1 MIHTITAN
9 TVSEASLKTL
19 RELLGNRGVTI
30 MNSDKGIVRTLG
42 TTFVEIASCDYKWL
56 SLEGRN
62 NSLVATLAEIVWV
75 LSGSNILDGW
85 MDVFLRRAKEYSDNG
100 HTWRAGYGPRIYSY
114 GQIDTVLNRLRR
126 QPYTRQAV
134 MSIYDPA
141 LDTETAIRRDT
152 GSPEAVT
159 KDMPCNDMLM
169 WDISDDA
176 LNVTVLNRSN
186 DWAWGAFSI
195 NYQEFR
201 ILQDILASILNVR
214 VGSYR
219 LYSNNMH
226 LYIENQIVGKQVQ
239 AILDTEHN
247 PVPIHT
253 SSKNGDRVYPSVI
266 VPQLHGSIADWSQE
280 NVRRVFGDL
289 IQMIQ
294 THSKEVTTKR
304 EHITDLMLTFLERHG
319 ISPSAELYSWGCV
332 LFAEYMRR
340 LDPQSLWNAEV
351 FTVDPNLRTAILH
364 DRYTTNLRNIIA

>member
-30 MNSDKGIVRTLG
+30 TNSDKGIVRTLG
-42 TTFVEIASCDYKWL
+42 SIFVEISPCDYKWL

-169 WDISDDA
+169 WDISNEA

-201 ILQDILASILNVR
+201 TLQDILASILNVR

-239 AILDTEHN
+239 AILDIEHT

-266 VPQLHGSIADWSQE
+266 VPPLHGSISDWSQE
-280 NVRRVFGDL
+280 NVRHLFGDL

-294 THSKEVTTKR
+294 THSKEVASGR
-304 EHITDLMLTFLERHG
+304 ERITDLILTFLERHG
-319 ISPSAELYSWGCV
+319 VSPSAELYSWGCV
-332 LFAEYMRR
+332 LFAEYMCR
-340 LDPQSLWNAEV
+340 LDPQSRWNAEV
-351 FTVDPNLRTAILH
+351 LTVDPNLRTAILH
-364 DRYTTNLRNIIA
+364 DRYTSNLRNIIT